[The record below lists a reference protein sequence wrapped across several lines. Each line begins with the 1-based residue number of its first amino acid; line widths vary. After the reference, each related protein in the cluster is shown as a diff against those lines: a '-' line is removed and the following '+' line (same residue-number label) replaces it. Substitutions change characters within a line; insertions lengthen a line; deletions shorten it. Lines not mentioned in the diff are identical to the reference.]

1 MISNDND
8 DAPTGRVNDMSAE
21 KYMSPGMTAGIGVTF
36 IPVIE
41 AGEFTLLSAKPKI
54 SLEMLKLGL
63 TYSATCH
70 NRTSLGPTFVISDT
84 LALDNW
90 TSFNRNIYM

>member
-1 MISNDND
+1 LIYNDND
-8 DAPTGRVNDMSAE
+8 DAPTGRVNDKSAE

-70 NRTSLGPTFVISDT
+70 NRTSLAPTFVISYT

-90 TSFNRNIYM
+90 ISFNPNIYM

>member
-1 MISNDND
+1 
-8 DAPTGRVNDMSAE
+8 MSAE

-63 TYSATCH
+63 T
-70 NRTSLGPTFVISDT
+70 
-84 LALDNW
+84 
-90 TSFNRNIYM
+90 